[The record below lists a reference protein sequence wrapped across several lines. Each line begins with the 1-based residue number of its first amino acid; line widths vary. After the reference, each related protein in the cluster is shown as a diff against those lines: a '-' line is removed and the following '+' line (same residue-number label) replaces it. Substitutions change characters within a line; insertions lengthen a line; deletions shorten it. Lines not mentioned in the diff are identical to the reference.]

1 MEFMKDQMRELHL
14 KHVALRLKAVSEQD
28 KVGKPPKGWIRFI
41 REALHM
47 SSKALAQRVG
57 VGPNT
62 LSEAEKSEVM
72 ETITLKRLRKIA
84 DSLNCD
90 LVYYLLPRNE
100 IRTMVENQARQL
112 SLQKV
117 MTAQSHME
125 LEDQAVSNEFLEERI
140 QEEMK
145 KLMSSKKLWD
155 E

>member
-1 MEFMKDQMRELHL
+1 MKNQMRELHL
-14 KHVALRLKAVSEQD
+14 KHVGSRLKAISNQD
-28 KVGKPPKGWIRFI
+28 KIGKPPMGWIRFI
-41 REALHM
+41 REALQM
-47 SSKALAQRVG
+47 SSKALAKRVG

-62 LSEAEKSEVM
+62 LSEAEKAEVM

-84 DSLNCD
+84 DSLNCE
-90 LVYYLLPRNE
+90 LVYYLLPRDE
-100 IRTMVENQARQL
+100 IRTMVEQQARHL

-125 LEDQAVSNEFLEERI
+125 LEDQAVSKEFLEERV

-145 KLMSSKKLWD
+145 ILMNSKKLWD